1 MHDLGNFGI
10 SMNSGGI
17 FASVIGNGS
26 GQARPVRG
34 AVPMNRNRV
43 MADCGFPEN
52 MTILVTDLEAFGRLR
67 NPQQVAVRRS
77 MYENLEEAFRI
88 SGIPWQSCTRE
99 DRGDGVLMLVPGTVS
114 RVRVLARVLPAIV
127 DKTAAAGAGD
137 WQLPPTKMR
146 MALHSGD
153 VHRDG
158 HGFAGADLNQAF
170 RLVESEELRHALRST
185 AKQCAIMVSDP
196 LYQAT
201 ILQCY
206 PGIDSAEYHPVPVH
220 TKEADV
226 TAWLRIPGDDL
237 CARRISADR
246 AVALAVPAGNIAA
259 RDMVPRGFW
268 RRGRK

>member
-1 MHDLGNFGI
+1 
-10 SMNSGGI
+10 
-17 FASVIGNGS
+17 
-26 GQARPVRG
+26 
-34 AVPMNRNRV
+34 MNRNPV

-77 MYENLEEAFRI
+77 MYENLEEAFCI
-88 SGIPWQSCTRE
+88 SGIPWQSCERG
-99 DRGDGVLMLVPGTVS
+99 DRGDGVLMLIPGTVS
-114 RVRVLARVLPAIV
+114 RALVLARVLPAIV
-127 DKTAAAGAGD
+127 DRTTAGD

-158 HGFAGADLNQAF
+158 HGFAGADLNRAF
-170 RLVESEELRHALRST
+170 RLVDSEELRHALRST
-185 AKQCAIMVSDP
+185 AKKCAIMVSDP

-201 ILQCY
+201 ILQGY
-206 PGIDSAEYHPVPVH
+206 AGIDSAGYHPVPVH

-226 TAWLRIPGDDL
+226 TGWLRIPGDDM

-246 AVALAVPAGNIAA
+246 AVALAAPAAGAAGGVQILAGRDVSIRGGNIAA
-259 RDMVPRGFW
+259 RDMGPRGFW
-268 RRGRK
+268 RRGRN